1 MRVLG
6 IVASPRR
13 VGNSEIIV
21 KEMLNLLPD
30 TWEKRLLSLNDLA
43 IERCK
48 ACYACLPQS
57 KRCILKDD
65 LNFFLDELQA
75 ADKIIIA
82 APVYFLGQHTVL
94 KQINDRL
101 ISVLNNSAEYFTEKQ
116 CVLVIPYGIADWEG
130 YAREATL
137 LFARFLG
144 LRVTGTLVVR
154 ATLPGDVVQAATLSA
169 LKQLTQSLVDNTVVD
184 FADPDMIYCPDCGSS
199 LLQLY
204 HKAKWRCVFC
214 GTGGEWSVIDRQ
226 FVLSC
231 TPQAHQR
238 FSQAGMAA
246 HGELL
251 TRAKD
256 DFLSSRKQVAAIQK
270 RYKDSDYWIT
280 PDSV

>member
-13 VGNSEIIV
+13 VGNSEIIE
-21 KEMLNLLPD
+21 KEMLNVLPD
-30 TWEKRLLSLNDLA
+30 TWEKRLLNLNDLA

-48 ACYACLPQS
+48 ACYACLPRS

-65 LNFFLDELQA
+65 LTFFLDELRA

-101 ISVLNNSAEYFTEKQ
+101 IAILNDSAEYFTEKQ

-144 LRVTGTLVVR
+144 LRVTGTLIVK
-154 ATLPGDVVQAATLSA
+154 ATLPGDVAQSATLSA
-169 LKQLTQSLVDNTVVD
+169 LKQLAQSLVDNTVVD
-184 FADPDMIYCPDCGSS
+184 FADPDMIYCPACGSS

-204 HKAKWRCVFC
+204 HQARWRCVFC
-214 GTGGEWSVIDRQ
+214 GTGGEWSVTAGQIT
-226 FVLSC
+226 LSC

-238 FSQAGMAA
+238 FSQIGMAA

-256 DFLSSRKQVAAIQK
+256 DFLRSRKQVAAIQK
-270 RYKDSDYWIT
+270 QYKDSDYWIT